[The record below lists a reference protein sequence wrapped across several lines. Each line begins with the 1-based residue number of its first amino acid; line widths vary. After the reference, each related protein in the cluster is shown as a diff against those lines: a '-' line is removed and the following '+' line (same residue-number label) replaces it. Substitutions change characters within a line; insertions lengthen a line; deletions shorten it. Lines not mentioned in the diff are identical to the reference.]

1 MHHVTERQ
9 EISNWST
16 ECLRLIQNHLILTYW
31 AQNVLTYVS
40 VYVVAMSSVFD
51 WATFLCAGESE
62 LSRQRWMFEQQALQ
76 EYILLCC
83 QNPTGGLLDKPGKSV
98 PHHLDTHT
106 HTLQQHKDWQQQHTL
121 STLLNTIHVVLF
133 RHVIYTS
140 QTCVVSSC
148 VSRSR
153 DFYHTCYC
161 LSGLSIAQHFG
172 NMDLHHE
179 MILGREENR
188 LVRIR

>member
-1 MHHVTERQ
+1 MCVWLDC
-9 EISNWST
+9 N
-16 ECLRLIQNHLILTYW
+16 C
-31 AQNVLTYVS
+31 V
-40 VYVVAMSSVFD
+40 
-51 WATFLCAGESE
+51 GESE
-62 LSRQRWMFEQQALQ
+62 LSRQWWMFEQQALQ

-106 HTLQQHKDWQQQHTL
+106 HHDTL
-121 STLLNTIHVVLF
+121 STVKCDSHGFTHAQHCPVSCHHVF
-133 RHVIYTS
+133 
-140 QTCVVSSC
+140 
-148 VSRSR
+148 RSR

-188 LVRIR
+188 LVRLWRGWEGEWGWNTGKC